1 MAGVFLLTGALSPAA
16 TIAMLCR
23 ITQGSHPDVCCAGPV
38 EAVKQLGPQI
48 AGVMGGK
55 GGGRPGMYS
64 GKVTQLELRREAEA
78 LLQTSADD

>member
-1 MAGVFLLTGALSPAA
+1 M
-16 TIAMLCR
+16 
-23 ITQGSHPDVCCAGPV
+23 
-38 EAVKQLGPQI
+38 EAVKQLGPRI

-64 GKVTQLELRREAEA
+64 GKATQLERRREAKA